1 MYEKMKPANNACP
14 LNIRLKNMGLRMI
27 YTEGD
32 GNCLLHA
39 LVKST
44 EYMETVERLRQE
56 LLTIVKECHSRA
68 KEGSYVLV
76 LPEFVMRKGRQYP
89 IKHWD
94 DYYKH
99 MAKPGTWC
107 DDTMV
112 LAASIKFGS
121 VISIVQSDTEYVSH
135 HQPPPEWN
143 ITMTKSPIVIAYE
156 TDQHFSAVV
165 PIRKRRS
172 KRLTKKSRKALKK
185 KLRSIIQHAVTD
197 LHTLVKWHSTWAN
210 GIYKRILRDEV
221 EPKYL
226 MCYLKKKVAKLMRL
240 TPNDTAKYLKCD
252 ARLALMLENLINDN
266 PKYSKLNIKLF
277 K

>member
-1 MYEKMKPANNACP
+1 MPANNACP
-14 LNIRLKNMGLRMI
+14 LNIRLKNMGLKMI

-44 EYMETVERLRQE
+44 EYIGTVASLRQE
-56 LLTIVKECHSRA
+56 LISIVKACHARA
-68 KEGSYVLV
+68 KEGSYALV

-89 IKHWD
+89 IKQWD

-99 MAKPGTWC
+99 MAKSGTWC

-135 HQPPPEWN
+135 HQPPPEWD
-143 ITMTKSPIVIAYE
+143 IKISTTPIVIAYE

-165 PIRKRRS
+165 PIRRRKS
-172 KRLTKKSRKALKK
+172 KRLTKKSRKAVKK
-185 KLRSIIQHAVTD
+185 KLLSIMQQATTD
-197 LHTLVKWHSTWAN
+197 LHTLITWHSTWAN
-210 GIYKRILRDEV
+210 GLYKRMLRDQV
-221 EPKYL
+221 KPKYL
-226 MCYLKKKVAKLMRL
+226 MGYLKKKVAKLMRL
-240 TPNDTAKYLKCD
+240 TPNDTAKYLDCD
-252 ARLALMLENLINDN
+252 ARLALMLETLINDN
-266 PKYSKLNIKLF
+266 PKYSKLKIRLF